1 MITDVRL
8 RCGSKDKKR
17 GLNAVQASRPRYSA
31 IPVLAIQL
39 QVSSLRIRESFAGLF
54 IPQEPIPEG
63 SVIIPNAAAVVKGF
77 SGPFGPPNTTN
88 CPTGVQF
95 RRDGGDPL
103 VSGPAS
109 LSRGVMPRLR
119 DEQAGLAEW
128 AACDKTIISLAEE
141 PDGSI
146 RFKHGTL
153 DRLVCRKCRSAT
165 AHLRQQE
172 SGE

>member
-119 DEQAGLAEW
+119 DEQQAWPSGRPATRRSYHWLKNQM
-128 AACDKTIISLAEE
+128 AAS
-141 PDGSI
+141 GSSTGHWI
-146 RFKHGTL
+146 G
-153 DRLVCRKCRSAT
+153 
-165 AHLRQQE
+165 
-172 SGE
+172 